1 MQLSLARLRRTARS
15 VPWASFWR
23 EHGLPLALY
32 ALLSVALS
40 WPTAWNFTSQVT
52 SDGIDAKHNI
62 WVLWHTTQAL
72 LGRQPLFAAPLLYY
86 PQGISLLVHGV
97 GPLTSL
103 FALPFWPFGVEAAY
117 NGALLVSLALT
128 GYCMYLL
135 ARDLDFERPVAL
147 FCGLALMASSMCLA
161 GLASHITKVFLGLLP
176 LVLLA
181 LRRAL
186 DRRRTPWWTLATAL
200 ALLLTPLHTGY
211 QFVFAAFGITFFGL
225 AALLGADGWAER
237 LFVARRLALTA
248 FAILVVVG
256 PLIYAIQRAATG
268 DAIGVD
274 VNRQSFASPDGAQ
287 FLLPPHLG
295 LLFGDITRG
304 VFAPF
309 LRDVTLDIETSVS
322 LSLCAVLLCAVAL
335 AARQRPAR
343 AWALLALLCVWLAC
357 GPSLRW
363 LGAAS
368 FTEYQLPIIGPYAFL
383 TGLPGLD
390 FMRAPGRWMMLG
402 FVALAAAA
410 GYGLQWLVARF
421 PRSRWPIMVATTAL
435 LLLEAWPAPFPQE
448 TLPPVPAFFQQIA
461 RDGETYGVFDLPLKP
476 ADTLAFGG
484 WGYVHTSSFYQV
496 YQITHGKGITA
507 GYISRTYGRPPALG
521 DILSD
526 LPSAL
531 SVNGRS
537 SQVVN
542 FEQDLARAG
551 YRYAVLHKTLYKYT
565 NEDALPGTQTAQR
578 LLDAAYGAR
587 PPLVDDEL
595 VRVYRATDD
604 AGSLHLRAGAGWRA
618 PELEWR
624 WAASPSALRVESPVA
639 QPALLVITPTFLYD
653 PAAPDGLGA
662 TGVLRV
668 EAAGYRAD
676 VPVTANQPA
685 SVPVPLLAGSQAITL
700 SLQAGNFSKR
710 GPSGADEQ
718 LSFAVKGIDLR
729 TGDSLTF
736 PADILVNGQPQGA
749 GGELVALHGAGWYEF
764 DKDTASRW
772 ASSPAELLVY
782 SPDERRATLDLRAT
796 TLFNGADGL
805 GETGVLALEQE
816 GQPAAREPLRVG
828 QPWRAELALR
838 PGWNRV
844 ALRLEAG
851 NFQPSAIFPGNG
863 DQRVL
868 SFVLDRVDLQTGR

>member
-1 MQLSLARLRRTARS
+1 L
-15 VPWASFWR
+15 WR
-23 EHGLPLALY
+23 EHGLPLAIY
-32 ALLSVALS
+32 ALLSLALS
-40 WPTAWNFTSQVT
+40 WPTAWNLTTQVT

-62 WVLWHTTQAL
+62 WILWHTTQAL
-72 LGRQPLFAAPLLYY
+72 LGRQPLFEAPLLYY

-103 FALPFWPFGVEAAY
+103 FALPFWPLGIEAAY
-117 NGALLVSLALT
+117 NGALLVSLALS

-135 ARDLDFERPVAL
+135 ARDLGFERPVAL

-176 LVLLA
+176 LILLA

-186 DRRRTPWWTLATAL
+186 SPERSPWWALATAL

-225 AALLGADGWAER
+225 AALLAAQSWAER
-237 LFVARRLALTA
+237 LFVIRRLALTA
-248 FAILVVVG
+248 LAILVVVG
-256 PLIYAIQRAATG
+256 PLIYVIQRAASG
-268 DAIGVD
+268 GAIGVD
-274 VNRQSFASPDGAQ
+274 VNRQSFASPDVAQ
-287 FLLPPHLG
+287 LLLPPHLS

-304 VFAPF
+304 VFAPY
-309 LRDVTLDIETSVS
+309 LKEVTLDIETSVS
-322 LSLCAVLLCAVAL
+322 LSLCALLLCAVVL
-335 AARQRPAR
+335 LARQRPAR
-343 AWALLALLCVWLAC
+343 AWALLAALCVWLAC

-363 LGAAS
+363 LGEAS
-368 FTEYQLPIIGPYAFL
+368 FTEYKLPIIGPYAFL

-410 GYGLQWLVARF
+410 GYGLQWLVARY
-421 PRSRWPIMVATTAL
+421 PQWHWPIMAAATAL
-435 LLLEAWPAPFPQE
+435 LLLEAWPAPFTQE
-448 TLPPVPAFFQQIA
+448 TLPPVPAFYQELA
-461 RDGETYGVFDLPLKP
+461 HDPEVYGVFDLPLKP
-476 ADTLAFGG
+476 ADTLSFGG

-521 DILSD
+521 DILTD

-531 SVNGRS
+531 SVNGRP

-551 YRYAVLHKTLYKYT
+551 FRYAVLHKTLHEYT
-565 NEDALPGTQTAQR
+565 NENALPGTQTAER
-578 LLDAAYGAR
+578 LLEAAYGDR
-587 PPLVDDEL
+587 PPLVDDAL
-595 VRVYRATDD
+595 VRVYKVEDD
-604 AGSLHLRAGAGWRA
+604 AASLHMRAGEGWRA
-618 PELEWR
+618 PEPEWR
-624 WAASPSALRVESPVA
+624 WAASPAVLQVESPIA
-639 QPALLVITPTFLYD
+639 QPAMLVITPTFLYD

-662 TGVLRV
+662 AGVLRV
-668 EAAGYRAD
+668 EAGGYRAD
-676 VPVTANQPA
+676 VAVTAGQSA
-685 SVPVPLLAGSQAITL
+685 RVPVPLAAGSQSIAL
-700 SLQAGNFSKR
+700 ALEAGNFSKR
-710 GPSGADEQ
+710 GPNGAIEQ
-718 LSFAVKGIDLR
+718 LSFAVQGIDLQ
-729 TGDSLTF
+729 TGERIAA
-736 PADILVNGQPQGA
+736 PADILVNGAQQRA
-749 GGELVALHGAGWYEF
+749 GGPLVALHGPGWYEF
-764 DKDTASRW
+764 DAATASRW

-782 SPDERRATLDLRAT
+782 SAEARTATLELRAT

-805 GETGVLALEQE
+805 GDAGVLLLEQE
-816 GQPAAREPLRVG
+816 GQAAAHQPLRAG
-828 QPWRAELALR
+828 QPWRADVMLE
-838 PGWNRV
+838 PGWNRL

-868 SFVLDRVDLQTGR
+868 SFVLSEVDLQISR

>member
-1 MQLSLARLRRTARS
+1 MQLALPRVRERLSRASLSA
-15 VPWASFWR
+15 FWR
-23 EHGLPLALY
+23 EHGVALAVY
-32 ALLSVALS
+32 ALLSLALS
-40 WPTAWNFTSQVT
+40 WPTLWNLTSRVT

-62 WVLWHTTQAL
+62 WILWHTTQAL
-72 LGRQPLFAAPLLYY
+72 LGRQPLFDAPLLYY
-86 PQGISLLVHGV
+86 PQGTSLLVHGV

-103 FALPFWPFGVEAAY
+103 FALPFWPLGIEAAY

-135 ARDLDFERPVAL
+135 ARDLGFDRPVAL

-176 LVLLA
+176 LILLA

-186 DRRRTPWWTLATAL
+186 TPGRSPWWALATAL

-225 AALLGADGWAER
+225 AALLGAQGWPER
-237 LFVARRLALTA
+237 LFVTRRLAFTA
-248 FAILVVVG
+248 LAILVVCG
-256 PLIYAIQRAATG
+256 PLIYAIENAASG
-268 DAIGVD
+268 GSIGVD

-287 FLLPPHLG
+287 FLLPPHLS
-295 LLFGDITRG
+295 LLFGGVTRS
-304 VFAPF
+304 VFAPY
-309 LRDVTLDIETSVS
+309 LKDVTLDIETSVS
-322 LSLCAVLLCAVAL
+322 LSLCALLLCAVAL

-343 AWALLALLCVWLAC
+343 AWALLAALCVWLAC

-363 LGAAS
+363 LGEAS
-368 FTEYQLPIIGPYAFL
+368 FTEYKLPIIGPYAFL

-410 GYGLQWLVARF
+410 GFGLQWLVARF
-421 PRSRWPIMVATTAL
+421 PQWRWPILGAAMAL

-448 TLPPVPAFFQQIA
+448 SLPPVPAFYQQLA
-461 RDGETYGVFDLPLKP
+461 DDPATYGVFDLPLKT
-476 ADTLAFGG
+476 ADTLSYGG

-496 YQITHGKGITA
+496 YQITHHKGITA
-507 GYISRTYGRPPALG
+507 GYISRTYRRPPALG
-521 DILSD
+521 DILTD

-531 SVNGRS
+531 SVNGHP

-551 YRYAVLHKTLYKYT
+551 FRYAVLHKTLHEYT
-565 NEDALPGTQTAQR
+565 NENALPGTQAAER
-578 LLDAAYGAR
+578 LLGAVYGDRA
-587 PPLVDDEL
+587 PLVDDDL
-595 VRVYRATDD
+595 VRVYKAEED
-604 AGSLHLRAGAGWRA
+604 AGSLHMRAGQGWRA

-624 WAASPSALRVESPVA
+624 WAASPAVLSVESPIA
-639 QPALLVITPTFLYD
+639 QPAMLVITPTFLYD

-662 TGVLRV
+662 SGVLRV
-668 EAAGYRAD
+668 EAGGYSAE

-685 SVPVPLLAGSQAITL
+685 RVPVPLVAGDQSIAL
-700 SLQAGNFSKR
+700 SLEAGNFSKR
-710 GPSGADEQ
+710 GPSGAMEQ
-718 LSFAVKGIDLR
+718 LSFAVQNIDLQ
-729 TGDSLTF
+729 TGERIAA
-736 PADILVNGQPQGA
+736 PADIMVNGSPQQP
-749 GGELVALHGAGWYEF
+749 GGPLLALHGDGWYEF
-764 DKDTASRW
+764 DAATSSRW

-782 SPDERRATLDLRAT
+782 SAEEQRVTLELRAT
-796 TLFNGADGL
+796 TLFNGKDGL
-805 GETGVLALEQE
+805 GDAGALLLEQA
-816 GQPAAREPLRVG
+816 GQQVTRQPLRAGV
-828 QPWRAELALR
+828 PWRADVALQ
-838 PGWNRV
+838 PGWNRL

-868 SFVLDRVDLQTGR
+868 SFVLSQVDLRIGR

>member
-1 MQLSLARLRRTARS
+1 MQLTLARVRRSALS

-32 ALLSVALS
+32 ALFSLALS
-40 WPTAWNFTSQVT
+40 WPTAWNFTGRIT

-72 LGRQPLFAAPLLYY
+72 LGRQPLFDAPLLYY

-103 FALPFWPFGVEAAY
+103 FALPFWPFGIEAAY

-135 ARDLDFERPVAL
+135 ARDLGFERPVAL
-147 FCGLALMASSMCLA
+147 FCGLALMVSSMCLA
-161 GLASHITKVFLGLLP
+161 GLASHITKAFLGLLP

-181 LRRAL
+181 FRRAL
-186 DRRRTPWWTLATAL
+186 SRERSPWWALVTAL

-211 QFVFAAFGITFFGL
+211 QFVFAALAITFFGL
-225 AALLGADGWAER
+225 AALLGANGWPER

-248 FAILVVVG
+248 LAVLVVVG
-256 PLIYAIQRAATG
+256 PLLYAIERAATG
-268 DAIGVD
+268 GAIGVD
-274 VNRQSFASPDGAQ
+274 VNRQSFASPDVLQ
-287 FLLPPHLG
+287 FVLPPHLS
-295 LLFGDITRG
+295 LLFGGITQG
-304 VFAPF
+304 VFAPY
-309 LRDVTLDIETSVS
+309 LKDVTLDIETSVS
-322 LSLCAVLLCAVAL
+322 LSLCAVLLCVVAL
-335 AARQRPAR
+335 VARQRPAR
-343 AWALLALLCVWLAC
+343 AWALLAALSAWLAC

-363 LGAAS
+363 LGGTS
-368 FTEYQLPIIGPYAFL
+368 FTEYNLPIIGPYAFL

-421 PRSRWPIMVATTAL
+421 PRFRWPIFAAATAL

-448 TLPPVPAFFQQIA
+448 TLPPVPAFYQELA
-461 RDGETYGVFDLPLKP
+461 RDPATYGVFDLPLKP

-484 WGYVHTSSFYQV
+484 WGYVHTSSFYQI
-496 YQITHGKGITA
+496 YQITHHKGITA
-507 GYISRTYGRPPALG
+507 GYISRTYRRPPALG

-551 YRYAVLHKTLYKYT
+551 FRYAVLHKTLYKYT
-565 NEDALPGTQTAQR
+565 NQNALPGTQTAER
-578 LLDAAYGAR
+578 LLEAAYGAR
-587 PPLVDDEL
+587 QPLVDDGL
-595 VRVYRATDD
+595 VRVYKAEEDG
-604 AGSLHLRAGAGWRA
+604 GSVHLRAGEGWRA
-618 PELEWR
+618 PETEWR
-624 WAASPSALRVESPVA
+624 WAASPSALLVESPVA
-639 QPALLVITPTFLYD
+639 QAATLVITPTYLYD

-662 TGVLRV
+662 AGVLHV
-668 EAAGYRAD
+668 QAGSYRAD
-676 VPVTANQPA
+676 VPVIAGQPVR
-685 SVPVPLLAGSQAITL
+685 VPVALVAGKGTITL
-700 SLQAGNFSKR
+700 SLEAGNFSKR
-710 GPSGADEQ
+710 GPSGATEQ
-718 LSFAVKGIDLR
+718 LSFAVKGIDLETADR
-729 TGDSLTF
+729 IAA
-736 PADILVNGQPQGA
+736 PADITLNGAPQRPGA
-749 GGELVALHGAGWYEF
+749 GVVALHGGGWYDF
-764 DKDTASRW
+764 DAATSSRW

-782 SPDERRATLDLRAT
+782 SPQAQRATIELRAT
-796 TLFNGADGL
+796 TLFNGKDGL
-805 GETGVLALEQE
+805 GDTGVLALEQA
-816 GQPAAREPLRVG
+816 GQPITRQPLRVG
-828 QPWRAELALR
+828 QPWKADVALQ
-838 PGWNRV
+838 PGWNHIE
-844 ALRLEAG
+844 LKLEAG
-851 NFQPSAIFPGNG
+851 NFQPSKIFPGNG

-868 SFVLDRVDLQTGR
+868 SFVLEQVDISTAP